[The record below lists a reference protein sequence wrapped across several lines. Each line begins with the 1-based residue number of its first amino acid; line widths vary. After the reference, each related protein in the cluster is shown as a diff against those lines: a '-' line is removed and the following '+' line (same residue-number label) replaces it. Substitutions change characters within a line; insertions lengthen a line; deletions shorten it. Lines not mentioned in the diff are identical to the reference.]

1 MFHCSFVNE
10 GSPFVKAL
18 ALGSVQ
24 MLGVVKTAPLP
35 ELSPSLKGIPTNVNE
50 ETGKREQ
57 EVVTMAAGLPHF
69 AGGFMRCW
77 GRDTFLAMAGLM
89 LLTER
94 YDEAK

>member
-1 MFHCSFVNE
+1 MR
-10 GSPFVKAL
+10 AL

-24 MLGVVKTAPLP
+24 MCGVVKTAPLP
-35 ELSPSLKGIPTNVNE
+35 ELSPSLTGVPTNINE

-57 EVVTMAAGLPHF
+57 EVMTLAAGLPHF

-77 GRDTFLAMAGLM
+77 GRDTFIAMPGLL